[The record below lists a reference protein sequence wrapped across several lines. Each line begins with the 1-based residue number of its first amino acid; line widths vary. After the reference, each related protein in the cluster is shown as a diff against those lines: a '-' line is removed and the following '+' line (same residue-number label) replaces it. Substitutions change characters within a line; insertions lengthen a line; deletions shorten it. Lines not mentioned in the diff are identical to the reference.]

1 MKNINTEL
9 IVGLFMVAGFVAF
22 GYLSLQMGEFSIFNL
37 EKTYSIA
44 AEFDNVSGLKVGAGI
59 EIAGVNVGKVSNI
72 GLNEHGQAKVT
83 LLVDQDIRITS
94 DAIAS
99 IRTQGLIGD
108 KYIKIIQGADE
119 EMLTDG
125 SEIFDT
131 ESAIDFEELV
141 RWEAVRLGIGEKG
154 LDDVRGKKY

>member
-1 MKNINTEL
+1 MMKNINTEL
-9 IVGLFMVAGFVAF
+9 IIGLFMIAGFLAF
-22 GYLSLQMGEFSIFNL
+22 GYISLQMGEFSIFDL
-37 EKTYSIA
+37 EKNYTLE

-59 EIAGVNVGKVSNI
+59 EIAGVNVGKVARINLGNK
-72 GLNEHGQAKVT
+72 GLAKVT
-83 LLVDQDIRITS
+83 MLIDQDIRITA

-119 EMLTDG
+119 EMLERGDL
-125 SEIFDT
+125 IFDT

-141 RWEAVRLGIGEKG
+141 S
-154 LDDVRGKKY
+154 KYIFESD

>member
-9 IVGLFMVAGFVAF
+9 IVGLFMLAGFLAF

-37 EKTYSIA
+37 EDQYRVA
-44 AEFDNVSGLKVGAGI
+44 ARFDNVAGLKVGADV
-59 EIAGVNVGKVSNI
+59 EIAGVNIGKVSGISLGEQNLAMVDMLI
-72 GLNEHGQAKVT
+72 
-83 LLVDQDIRITS
+83 DQDVGITM

-119 EMLTDG
+119 ETLTEGD
-125 SEIFDT
+125 EIFDT

-141 RWEAVRLGIGEKG
+141 S
-154 LDDVRGKKY
+154 KYIFESDN

>member
-9 IVGLFMVAGFVAF
+9 IIGLFMIAGFLAF
-22 GYLSLQMGEFSIFNL
+22 GYLSLQMGEFSIFDL
-37 EKTYSIA
+37 EKNYSLE

-59 EIAGVNVGKVSNI
+59 DIAGVNIGKVSRV
-72 GLNEHGQAKVT
+72 GLGEQGLARVT
-83 LLVDQDIRITS
+83 MLINQDIKITA

-119 EMLTDG
+119 EMLG
-125 SEIFDT
+125 EGGVIFDT

-141 RWEAVRLGIGEKG
+141 S
-154 LDDVRGKKY
+154 KYIFQSD

>member
-9 IVGLFMVAGFVAF
+9 IIGLFMIAGFLAF
-22 GYLSLQMGEFSIFNL
+22 GYLSLQMGEFSIFDL
-37 EKTYSIA
+37 EKNYSLE

-59 EIAGVNVGKVSNI
+59 DIAGVNIGKVSRV
-72 GLNEHGQAKVT
+72 GLGEQGLARVT
-83 LLVDQDIRITS
+83 MLINQDIKITT

-119 EMLTDG
+119 EMLG
-125 SEIFDT
+125 EGGVIFDT

-141 RWEAVRLGIGEKG
+141 S
-154 LDDVRGKKY
+154 KYIFQSD